1 MAPGRPSPPI
11 RPMSD
16 LLEPFEFEFMRRAM
30 LAAALVGVLT
40 ASVGVFVVL
49 RRLSYIGHGLAHS
62 IFGGAVVAF
71 VTGINF
77 YVGATIWGAFTV
89 LLINGA
95 TRRRQIS
102 GDAAIG
108 IITTAAFAVGVA
120 LISRERT
127 FTRDFEAALF
137 GEVLGIS
144 SSDLWVIVGTLGLV
158 ALMLFLWWK
167 QLLFVTFDRDVAGAS
182 GVSLVRVE
190 VVFSLV
196 LAATVI
202 ASLQVLGV
210 TLIAAALVIPP
221 VTARLLTDSFPRL
234 FLLSTVL
241 GGLTGFLGIY
251 LSWFVDVS
259 SGATVVLLQAALFAL
274 VLAATSLR
282 GRWRERGARRRA
294 RQNGD
299 DGGSADERIA
309 GLQRPLF
316 G

>member
-1 MAPGRPSPPI
+1 MWGR
-11 RPMSD
+11 R
-16 LLEPFEFEFMRRAM
+16 F
-30 LAAALVGVLT
+30 
-40 ASVGVFVVL
+40 
-49 RRLSYIGHGLAHS
+49 
-62 IFGGAVVAF
+62 
-71 VTGINF
+71 
-77 YVGATIWGAFTV
+77 WGAFSV

-95 TRRRQIS
+95 SRRRQIS

-144 SSDLWVIVGTLGLV
+144 NSDVWVIGGTMLLV
-158 ALMLFLWWK
+158 SALLFVWWK

-182 GVSLVRVE
+182 GVSLAWVE

-234 FLLSTVL
+234 FLLATVT

-259 SGATVVLLQAALFAL
+259 SGATVVLLQAAIFAL
-274 VLAATSLR
+274 VLGATSVRSRL
-282 GRWRERGARRRA
+282 REREARRRA
-294 RQNGD
+294 QG
-299 DGGSADERIA
+299 ERGEALA
-309 GLQRPLF
+309 GIERTLF

>member
-1 MAPGRPSPPI
+1 
-11 RPMSD
+11 MSE
-16 LLEPFEFEFMRRAM
+16 LFEPFEFEFMRRAM
-30 LAAALVGVLT
+30 LAATLVGLLT

-62 IFGGAVVAF
+62 IFGGAVVSF
-71 VTGINF
+71 VAGINF
-77 YVGATIWGAFTV
+77 YVGATIWGVFSV

-95 TRRRQIS
+95 SRRRQIS

-144 SSDLWVIVGTLGLV
+144 SSDVWVIGGTMLLV
-158 ALMLFLWWK
+158 ATLLFVWWK

-182 GVSLVRVE
+182 GVSLAWVE

-234 FLLSTVL
+234 FVISALT
-241 GGLTGFLGIY
+241 GALTGFFGIY

-259 SGATVVLLQAALFAL
+259 SGATVVLLQAAIFAL

-282 GRWRERGARRRA
+282 ARVRERDARRRA
-294 RQNGD
+294 QAPGD
-299 DGGSADERIA
+299 ALA
-309 GLQRPLF
+309 GMQRSLF

>member
-1 MAPGRPSPPI
+1 
-11 RPMSD
+11 MSD

-30 LAAALVGVLT
+30 LAATLVGVLT

-49 RRLSYIGHGLAHS
+49 RRLSYIGHGLAHA
-62 IFGGAVVAF
+62 IFGGAVVSF

-77 YVGATIWGAFTV
+77 YVGATIWGAFSV

-95 TRRRQIS
+95 SRRRQIS
-102 GDAAIG
+102 GDAAVG

-144 SSDLWVIVGTLGLV
+144 NGDLIVIAGTLALV
-158 ALMLFLWWK
+158 AVMLFLWWK

-182 GVSLVRVE
+182 GVPLAWVE
-190 VVFSLV
+190 VVFSLI

-234 FLLSTVL
+234 FLLAVVL
-241 GGLTGFLGIY
+241 GGGTGFFGIY
-251 LSWFVDVS
+251 ASWFLDVS
-259 SGATVVLLQAALFAL
+259 SGASVVLLQAAIFAL
-274 VLAATSLR
+274 VLGGTGLSA
-282 GRWRERGARRRA
+282 RWREHGARRHATR
-294 RQNGD
+294 D
-299 DGGSADERIA
+299 DRLA
-309 GLQRPLF
+309 GLERPLY

>member
-1 MAPGRPSPPI
+1 
-11 RPMSD
+11 MSE

-40 ASVGVFVVL
+40 AAVGVFVVL
-49 RRLSYIGHGLAHS
+49 RQLSYIGHGLAHA
-62 IFGGAVVAF
+62 IFGGAVVSF
-71 VTGINF
+71 VAGINF
-77 YVGATIWGAFTV
+77 YVGATLWGAFSV

-95 TRRRQIS
+95 SRRRQIS

-144 SSDLWVIVGTLGLV
+144 SSDVWVILGTLLLV
-158 ALMLFLWWK
+158 AALLFVWWK
-167 QLLFVTFDRDVAGAS
+167 QLVFVTFDRDVAGAS
-182 GVSLVRVE
+182 GVSLAWVE

-210 TLIAAALVIPP
+210 TLLAAALVIPP

-234 FLLSTVL
+234 FITATVL
-241 GGLTGFLGIY
+241 GGLTGFIGIY

-259 SGATVVLLQAALFAL
+259 SGATVVLLQAAVFAL
-274 VLAATSLR
+274 VLAGTSLIA
-282 GRWRERGARRRA
+282 RWGERGARRRA
-294 RQNGD
+294 G
-299 DGGSADERIA
+299 GGSPPGERLA

>member
-1 MAPGRPSPPI
+1 M
-11 RPMSD
+11 
-16 LLEPFEFEFMRRAM
+16 EPFEFAFMRRAM
-30 LAAALVGVLT
+30 LAATLVGVLT

-62 IFGGAVVAF
+62 IFGGAVVSF
-71 VTGINF
+71 VAGINF
-77 YVGATIWGAFTV
+77 YVGATIWGAFSV

-95 TRRRQIS
+95 SRRRQIS

-144 SSDLWVIVGTLGLV
+144 NSDVWVIGGTMLLV
-158 ALMLFLWWK
+158 AGLLFVWWK

-182 GVSLVRVE
+182 GVSLVWVE

-234 FLLSTVL
+234 FVLATVT

-259 SGATVVLLQAALFAL
+259 SGATVVLLQAAIFAL
-274 VLAATSLR
+274 VLGATSVRSRL
-282 GRWRERGARRRA
+282 REREARRRA
-294 RQNGD
+294 QGD
-299 DGGSADERIA
+299 PAEALAGIERS
-309 GLQRPLF
+309 LF